1 MDKNEAGMSSSRP
14 YLVRAVYEWIIDNS
28 LTPYILVNAGNESAI
43 VPVEHINNGKIVLN
57 IAPSAVRNL
66 DMGHESFQFDARF
79 GGKSM
84 TVSAP
89 IEAVLAI
96 YAKENGRGM
105 VFTEE
110 GDGGNP
116 PPAPTKLKTKSKRPN
131 LRVVK

>member
-1 MDKNEAGMSSSRP
+1 MDKNDPGMSSSRP
-14 YLVRAVYEWIIDNS
+14 YLVRAVYEWITDNS

-66 DMGHESFQFDARF
+66 DMSNDGFQFDARF

-89 IEAVLAI
+89 IAAVLAI

-110 GDGGNP
+110 GDGGSP
-116 PPAPTKLKTKSKRPN
+116 PPAPTKLKTKRPN